1 MTGSYSCSIGTGRR
15 IWQLLPAMYTSA
27 MAVLIQIEI
36 ESAATIH
43 CLTESAKITWK
54 FGRFFASDSS
64 AGEFHSLGW
73 RR

>member
-1 MTGSYSCSIGTGRR
+1 
-15 IWQLLPAMYTSA
+15 

-54 FGRFFASDSS
+54 LGRFFASSSS
-64 AGEFHSLGW
+64 AGLFHSLGW